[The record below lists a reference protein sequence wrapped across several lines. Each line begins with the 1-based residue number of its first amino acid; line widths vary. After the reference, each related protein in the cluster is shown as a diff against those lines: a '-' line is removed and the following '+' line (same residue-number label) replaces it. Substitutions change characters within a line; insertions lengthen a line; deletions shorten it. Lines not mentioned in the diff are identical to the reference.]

1 MKGEKTM
8 EKKRIE
14 FEKKEL
20 IFLLN
25 ILEELADS
33 LYEDEFKDKKEIRVK
48 LGLIDSIYLKIIKSL
63 GETLPDDLRKYLY
76 YDHKDYT
83 SSGIYEALEELNK
96 KGKI

>member
-1 MKGEKTM
+1 M

-14 FEKKEL
+14 FEKSEL

-25 ILEELADS
+25 ILENLADE
-33 LYEDEFKDKKEIRVK
+33 LYEDDLMDEEEKQKKIE
-48 LGLIDSIYLKIIKSL
+48 LINSMYLKITKSL
-63 GETLPDDLRKYLY
+63 GETLPNDLRKYLY

-83 SSGIYEALEELNK
+83 NSYIIEALEELNK

>member
-1 MKGEKTM
+1 M

-14 FEKKEL
+14 FEKSEL

-25 ILEELADS
+25 ILEDLADN
-33 LYEDEFKDKKEIRVK
+33 LYEDDLMDEEENQKKIE
-48 LGLIDSIYLKIIKSL
+48 LINSIYLKIIKSL
-63 GETLPDDLRKYLY
+63 GETLPNDLRKYLY

-83 SSGIYEALEELNK
+83 NSYIIEALEELNK

>member
-1 MKGEKTM
+1 MK
-8 EKKRIE
+8 KKRIE
-14 FEKKEL
+14 FEKSEL

-25 ILEELADS
+25 ILEELADN
-33 LYEDEFKDKKEIRVK
+33 LYEEEFMSRKEKQVK
-48 LGLIDSIYLKIIKSL
+48 IGLIDSIYLKIINSL

-83 SSGIYEALEELNK
+83 SSNIYEALEDLNK

>member
-1 MKGEKTM
+1 MK
-8 EKKRIE
+8 KKRIE
-14 FEKKEL
+14 LEKGEL

-25 ILEELADS
+25 ILEDLADE
-33 LYEDEFKDKKEIRVK
+33 LYEDEFMDKKEIRVK
-48 LGLIDSIYLKIIKSL
+48 LGIIDSIYLKIINSL

-83 SSGIYEALEELNK
+83 SSYIFEALEDLNK